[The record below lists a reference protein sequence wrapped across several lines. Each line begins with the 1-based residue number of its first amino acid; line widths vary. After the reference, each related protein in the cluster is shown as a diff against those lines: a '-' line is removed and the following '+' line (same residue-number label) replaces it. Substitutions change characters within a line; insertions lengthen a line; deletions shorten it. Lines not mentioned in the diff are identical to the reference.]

1 MKLNQVA
8 NYFVVLMLSV
18 AAAGLYFGPSTKAKP
33 LNQVSLP
40 SLISLNLNQQVFLTK
55 TFEKP
60 EFNGIVENLI
70 REQQIDFKS
79 RLSPVYSGLNST
91 YLMTFFETTKSTPDS
106 RDIQFVI
113 FKRIQE
119 HYRIVAT
126 LRVTSIEE
134 TNIKLSYGSIDF
146 LDQEAFNLNT
156 LKLAQT
162 LELEENF

>member
-1 MKLNQVA
+1 
-8 NYFVVLMLSV
+8 MLSV
-18 AAAGLYFGPSTKAKP
+18 AAAGLYFGPSKMIKP
-33 LNQVSLP
+33 VNQFSLP

-60 EFNGIVENLI
+60 EFNGIAENLI
-70 REQQIDFKS
+70 REQQIDFKA

-113 FKRIQE
+113 FKKFQE

-126 LRVTSIEE
+126 LKVTSLEE
-134 TNIKLSYGSIDF
+134 TSIKLSYGSIDF

>member
-1 MKLNQVA
+1 
-8 NYFVVLMLSV
+8 MLSV
-18 AAAGLYFGPSTKAKP
+18 TVAGLYFAPTQNTTAVNP
-33 LNQVSLP
+33 INLP

-60 EFNGIVENLI
+60 EFNEIAENLI
-70 REQQIDFKS
+70 RERQIDFKA

-91 YLMTFFETTKSTPDS
+91 YLMTFFESTKSTAQS

-119 HYRIVAT
+119 HYRIVVT
-126 LRVTSIEE
+126 LKVTSLEE
-134 TNIKLSYGSIDF
+134 TSIKLSYGSIDF

-162 LELEENF
+162 LEIENNF